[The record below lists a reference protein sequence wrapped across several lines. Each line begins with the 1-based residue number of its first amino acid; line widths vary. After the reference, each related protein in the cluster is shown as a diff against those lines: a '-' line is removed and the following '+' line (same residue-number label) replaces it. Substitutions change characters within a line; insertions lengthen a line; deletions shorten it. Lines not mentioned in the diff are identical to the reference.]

1 MNFETGY
8 RQVSLVLLELLS
20 VFLAA
25 TITSQIPNS
34 DLSRSGIFIILMIHF
49 FAFYLS
55 RMDYEFENRG
65 FIKEF
70 EKTFW
75 YSLVFG
81 VLLTVFS
88 FFLEDNFEFSRRG
101 LIYFT
106 LLNSVFIYFINCF
119 IRQFKHIL
127 LFASN
132 INRKTLLITTEE
144 RWSGMKKLL
153 KTEQSFK
160 NNLVALVIL
169 DTKKDYFGIS
179 IPFFKTEEE
188 AIEFATRE
196 VVDQVFINLPSE
208 HFDINQI
215 VSEFEILGIDVSVDV
230 NSFGFRAL
238 KNKKI
243 QLLGDHS
250 IVTFSTNFYKP
261 SHILMKRILD
271 IVGAVVGLVI
281 CGLTSIVLVP
291 LIRRDGGPAIFVQKR
306 VGKNGR
312 IFKFYK
318 FRSMYIDAEESK
330 KELMAQNQMHGG
342 MFKMDNDPRITPIG
356 HFIRKTSLDELP
368 QFYNVLTGDM
378 SLVGTRPPTV
388 DEFDQYTPS
397 QKRRLSFKPGITG
410 LWQVS
415 GRSNITD
422 FDEVVKLDV
431 EYIDNWTIWSDIKI
445 LLKTVQVVIKREG
458 SK

>member
-1 MNFETGY
+1 MNNGTGNHLL
-8 RQVSLVLLELLS
+8 RLAIFQMFGVMVS
-20 VFLAA
+20 AI
-25 TITSQIPNS
+25 ITSKLPGS
-34 DLSRSGIFIILMIHF
+34 DLTRSGILIILMVHF
-49 FAFYLS
+49 FAYYLS
-55 RMDYEFENRG
+55 RIAVDFEYRG
-65 FIKEF
+65 YIKEF

-75 YSLVFG
+75 YSLVYATF
-81 VLLTVFS
+81 LTVLS
-88 FFLEDNFEFSRRG
+88 FMLEDTFEFSRRG
-101 LIYFT
+101 VVYFSAINFLLIY
-106 LLNSVFIYFINCF
+106 LINC
-119 IRQFKHIL
+119 IVRQFKH
-127 LFASN
+127 LFFFS
-132 INRKTLLITTEE
+132 ISQQGRTILITNSSRWRGMERLLETEKQFQK
-144 RWSGMKKLL
+144 SLAG
-153 KTEQSFK
+153 
-160 NNLVALVIL
+160 LVLMDGQLIEEDKQFPVFRTVEDAL
-169 DTKKDYFGIS
+169 
-179 IPFFKTEEE
+179 
-188 AIEFATRE
+188 EFSTRE
-196 VVDQVFINLPSE
+196 VVDHIFINLPSE
-208 HFDINQI
+208 HYDLKQL
-215 VSEFEILGIDVSVDV
+215 VSEFELLGIDVSVDI
-230 NSFGFRAL
+230 NSFGFKAL

-243 QLLGDHS
+243 QLFGDHS

-261 SHILMKRILD
+261 SHIFMKRLLD
-271 IVGAVVGLVI
+271 IIGAMIGLLLCGLV
-281 CGLTSIVLVP
+281 SIVLVP
-291 LIRRDGGPAIFVQKR
+291 LIRKDGGPAIFVQKR

-318 FRSMYIDAEESK
+318 FRSMYIDAEERK
-330 KELMAQNQMHGG
+330 KELLEQNQMQGG

-431 EYIDNWTIWSDIKI
+431 EYIDNWTIWSDVKI
-445 LLKTVQVVIKREG
+445 LLKTVKVVIKGEG

>member
-34 DLSRSGIFIILMIHF
+34 DLSRSGIFIILMVHF

-106 LLNSVFIYFINCF
+106 LLNSVFIYLINCF
-119 IRQFKHIL
+119 IRQFKHVL
-127 LFASN
+127 LFTSN
-132 INRKTLLITTEE
+132 INRKTVLITTEE

-153 KTEQSFK
+153 KTEQAFK

-169 DTKKDYFGIS
+169 DSKKDYFGIS

-208 HFDINQI
+208 HYDLKQI

-243 QLLGDHS
+243 QQFSDHS

-261 SHILMKRILD
+261 SHIFMKRFLD
-271 IVGAVVGLVI
+271 IMGAIVGLLL
-281 CGLTSIVLVP
+281 CGLVSIILVP
-291 LIRRDGGPAIFVQKR
+291 LIRKDGGPAIFVQKR
-306 VGKNGR
+306 VGTNGR
-312 IFKFYK
+312 VFKFYK
-318 FRSMYIDAEESK
+318 FRSMYIDAEERK

-431 EYIDNWTIWSDIKI
+431 EYIDNWTIWSDVKI
-445 LLKTVQVVIKREG
+445 LLKTVKVVIKGEG

>member
-34 DLSRSGIFIILMIHF
+34 DLSRSGIFIILMVHF

-106 LLNSVFIYFINCF
+106 LLNSVFIYLINCF
-119 IRQFKHIL
+119 IRQFKHVL
-127 LFASN
+127 LFTSN
-132 INRKTLLITTEE
+132 INRKTVLITTEE

-153 KTEQSFK
+153 KTEQAFK
-160 NNLVALVIL
+160 NNLVALVTL
-169 DTKKDYFGIS
+169 DSKKDYFGIS

-208 HFDINQI
+208 HYDLKQI

-271 IVGAVVGLVI
+271 IVGALVGLI
-281 CGLTSIVLVP
+281 MCGLASIVLVP

-318 FRSMYIDAEESK
+318 FRSMYIDAEERK
-330 KELMAQNQMHGG
+330 KELMARNQMQGG

-368 QFYNVLTGDM
+368 QFYNVLIGDM

-388 DEFDQYTPS
+388 DEFEKYTPA

-431 EYIDNWTIWSDIKI
+431 EYIDNWTIWSDVKI
-445 LLKTVQVVIKREG
+445 LLKTVKVVIKREG

>member
-1 MNFETGY
+1 MNLETGY

-34 DLSRSGIFIILMIHF
+34 DLSRSGIFIILMVHF

-106 LLNSVFIYFINCF
+106 LLNSVFIYLINCF
-119 IRQFKHIL
+119 IRQFKHVL
-127 LFASN
+127 LFTSN
-132 INRKTLLITTEE
+132 INRKTVLITTEE

-153 KTEQSFK
+153 KTEQAFK

-208 HFDINQI
+208 HFDLNQS

-271 IVGAVVGLVI
+271 IVGALVGLI
-281 CGLTSIVLVP
+281 MCGLASIVLVP

-318 FRSMYIDAEESK
+318 FRSMYIDAEERK
-330 KELMAQNQMHGG
+330 KELMAQNQMQGG

-368 QFYNVLTGDM
+368 QFYNVLIGDM

-388 DEFDQYTPS
+388 DEFEKYTPS

-431 EYIDNWTIWSDIKI
+431 EYIDNWNIWSDIKI